1 MYLTTRQACLAHQP
15 SLSAG
20 PGRWKCIVKPADLGA
35 ALRLAGT
42 GDEQAI
48 AALYRALQP
57 ALLRY
62 LRHEAPD
69 AAEDLASETWLGAAQ
84 GLASFEGGID
94 AFRAFLFT
102 IARRRVADHYR
113 TTARRP
119 RLVPLEG
126 DPDGSRVA
134 ESAEVVVD
142 RLSDQEA
149 VEALLAN
156 LAPDQAEVLLL
167 RVVGGLNVEQVAE
180 ILGRN
185 PGAVRML
192 QHRAIQKLQRIPAGP

>member
-1 MYLTTRQACLAHQP
+1 MPRT
-15 SLSAG
+15 
-20 PGRWKCIVKPADLGA
+20 
-35 ALRLAGT
+35 
-42 GDEQAI
+42 
-48 AALYRALQP
+48 
-57 ALLRY
+57 
-62 LRHEAPD
+62 
-69 AAEDLASETWLGAAQ
+69 
-84 GLASFEGGID
+84 
-94 AFRAFLFT
+94 
-102 IARRRVADHYR
+102 RRRVADHYR

-119 RLVPLEG
+119 RLVPLQG